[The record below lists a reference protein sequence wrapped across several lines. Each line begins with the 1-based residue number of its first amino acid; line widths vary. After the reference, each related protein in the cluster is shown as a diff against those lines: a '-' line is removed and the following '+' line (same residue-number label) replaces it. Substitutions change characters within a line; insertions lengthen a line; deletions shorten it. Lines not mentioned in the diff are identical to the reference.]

1 MLRGDL
7 ALVRGRRADARRA
20 YAMALALVPAYAPAE
35 AGRAR
40 LAAFD
45 GDLRGAVAR
54 WRRLVARLPL
64 PEYAIALGEAEL
76 AAGRGA
82 AAREDLALVHA
93 EQGLLM
99 RAGVNSDAELAL
111 FEADHGDRARAVRL
125 ARRAWAAAPGVRS
138 ADALGWALTRA
149 GRPREGVKWAARA
162 RRLGSADPLF
172 AYHAGVAARAA
183 GDRASG
189 RRLLRSALAHGLATR
204 PWHARN
210 GAAAAEERAMRAR
223 LALLGAR
230 SCALAALLAAARGG
244 RAHPLGNFSVNH
256 LSEVS
261 VSADRVDVRYVLD
274 QAEIPTFQ
282 QRGLARAEV
291 LRRIRAE
298 VARGVRVTVDGR
310 PVALRAVAPPRL
322 ALRPGAGGLRTTRFE
337 LALRAPARDARR
349 VVLRDETFRD
359 RVGWRAIV
367 AQPGRGTA
375 VRTGAPAT
383 DPTRRLTRYPA
394 ALLESPADLRVA
406 RLDVRPGD
414 GTLVAGGERRSAAG
428 GSAAD
433 GFAGLF
439 ADAAAGEGVLLLLLL
454 AAFGWGAV
462 HALSPG
468 HGKAMVAAYLVG
480 TRGTARQA
488 VALGATVTV
497 THTAGVALLGVVA
510 LTLSQY
516 VLPEDLYPW
525 LNLVAGLLVLG
536 VGAAVLRGRVAAH
549 GGITTT
555 TTTGTA
561 TATRRR
567 SSCRRAGSWRWARPP
582 G

>member
-1 MLRGDL
+1 
-7 ALVRGRRADARRA
+7 
-20 YAMALALVPAYAPAE
+20 
-35 AGRAR
+35 
-40 LAAFD
+40 
-45 GDLRGAVAR
+45 
-54 WRRLVARLPL
+54 
-64 PEYAIALGEAEL
+64 
-76 AAGRGA
+76 
-82 AAREDLALVHA
+82 
-93 EQGLLM
+93 
-99 RAGVNSDAELAL
+99 
-111 FEADHGDRARAVRL
+111 
-125 ARRAWAAAPGVRS
+125 
-138 ADALGWALTRA
+138 
-149 GRPREGVKWAARA
+149 
-162 RRLGSADPLF
+162 
-172 AYHAGVAARAA
+172 
-183 GDRASG
+183 
-189 RRLLRSALAHGLATR
+189 
-204 PWHARN
+204 
-210 GAAAAEERAMRAR
+210 MRAR
-223 LALLGAR
+223 LALLGAL
-230 SCALAALLAAARGG
+230 CALCALPGAAH
-244 RAHPLGNFSVNH
+244 AHPLGNFSVNH

-261 VSADRVDVRYVLD
+261 VSSERVDVRYVLD

-282 QRGLARAEV
+282 QRGLARAEL

-298 VARGVRVTVDGR
+298 VGRGVRVTVDGR
-310 PVALRAVAPPRL
+310 PGALRPVAPPRL
-322 ALRPGAGGLRTTRFE
+322 VLRPGAGGLRTTRFD

-349 VVLRDETFRD
+349 VVLRDDSFRD

-367 AQPGRGTA
+367 VKPGRGTA
-375 VRTGAPAT
+375 VRTAAPAT

-414 GTLVAGGERRSAAG
+414 GTLVAGGERRRAGG

-525 LNLVAGLLVLG
+525 LNLAAGLLVLG
-536 VGAAVLRGRVAAH
+536 VGAAVLRGRVARKRHHHHHHDHAPPDTLSARGLVAMGVSAGLIPCPSALVVLLGAVAQH
-549 GGITTT
+549 QIALGLLLIVAFSAGLAATLTALGLAVVWTTRAAGRLKGPGRALAALPTLSAIAIVGI
-555 TTTGTA
+555 GILLTA
-561 TATRRR
+561 QALPQV
-567 SSCRRAGSWRWARPP
+567 A
-582 G
+582 

>member
-1 MLRGDL
+1 MRVRL
-7 ALVRGRRADARRA
+7 ALIGAVC
-20 YAMALALVPAYAPAE
+20 ALAL
-35 AGRAR
+35 
-40 LAAFD
+40 
-45 GDLRGAVAR
+45 
-54 WRRLVARLPL
+54 LP
-64 PEYAIALGEAEL
+64 
-76 AAGRGA
+76 GA
-82 AAREDLALVHA
+82 A
-93 EQGLLM
+93 Q
-99 RAGVNSDAELAL
+99 
-111 FEADHGDRARAVRL
+111 
-125 ARRAWAAAPGVRS
+125 
-138 ADALGWALTRA
+138 
-149 GRPREGVKWAARA
+149 
-162 RRLGSADPLF
+162 
-172 AYHAGVAARAA
+172 
-183 GDRASG
+183 
-189 RRLLRSALAHGLATR
+189 
-204 PWHARN
+204 
-210 GAAAAEERAMRAR
+210 
-223 LALLGAR
+223 
-230 SCALAALLAAARGG
+230 
-244 RAHPLGNFSVNH
+244 AHPLGNLSVNH

-261 VSADRVDVRYVLD
+261 LSVDRVDVRYVLD

-310 PVALRAVAPPRL
+310 PTTLRAVAPPRL
-322 ALRPGAGGLRTTRFE
+322 VLRPGAGGLRTTRFE

-349 VVLRDETFRD
+349 VVLRDDTFRG

-367 AQPGRGTA
+367 ARPGRGTA

-406 RLDVRPGD
+406 RFDVRPGD
-414 GTLVAGGERRSAAG
+414 GTLVAGGERRRAG
-428 GSAAD
+428 GRSAAD

-488 VALGATVTV
+488 VALGATVAV
-497 THTAGVALLGVVA
+497 THTAGVALLGLVA

-536 VGAAVLRGRVAAH
+536 VGAAVLRNRLA
-549 GGITTT
+549 
-555 TTTGTA
+555 
-561 TATRRR
+561 RRR
-567 SSCRRAGSWRWARPP
+567 HHEHDHHHGHDHSHAPPERLSARGLVAMGASAGLIPCPSALVVLLGAVAQHQIALGLLLIVAFSAGLAATLTALGLAVVWTTRAAGRLPVP
-582 G
+582 GRALAVLPTLSAIAIVGVGIVLTAQALPQVA